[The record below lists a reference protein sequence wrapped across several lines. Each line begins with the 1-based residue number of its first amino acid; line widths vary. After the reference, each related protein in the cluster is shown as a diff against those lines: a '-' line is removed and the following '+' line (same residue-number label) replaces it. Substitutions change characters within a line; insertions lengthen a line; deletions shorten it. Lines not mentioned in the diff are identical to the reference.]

1 MQRVKNAIG
10 VGRVIAMH
18 RNAVRDI
25 SARKSHVAGVGSD
38 KGEALEA
45 INSHLVL
52 GVFRSGRGPIEG
64 LPAEGVGA
72 RDKYVDDLSNGHR
85 REFLAHKYFFRNIWF
100 TPITASK
107 REGL

>member
-18 RNAVRDI
+18 RDAVRDI
-25 SARKSHVAGVGSD
+25 SSRKSHVTGMGSD

-52 GVFRSGRGPIEG
+52 GVFWSGRGPVKG
-64 LPAEGVGA
+64 FPAEGIRA

-85 REFLAHKYFFRNIWF
+85 REFLAHEYFFQNIRF

-107 REGL
+107 RIVL